1 MALISKHFPVAVW
14 LGAALAL
21 GGRPLWALCLLT
33 GALLCHLAAKG
44 GKLSVSTAIGALWL
58 GWTAFCTLVSA
69 SPALAAQPLL
79 LLAAGIVFHASATS
93 LREEDGAELFLRAIT
108 IAGFAVALILG
119 AGALLG
125 FPVKTQRMVFPPNP
139 NYAAAMM
146 ALGFGSMT
154 GLLLDDN
161 YPRVRKAVVAVA
173 ALFTL
178 AIIVMT
184 NSRSA
189 LLAAGTCALAALLLK
204 GKTRATTVMLAG
216 IALAVALLPQTV
228 ISRVIKAD
236 EAFSFS
242 RVEIWGAALET
253 AAANPLSGIGPG
265 NYEWGYFHSAF
276 PAFDGFSYYGH
287 WSGYAHSHPLQT
299 AVETGIPGLLLFL
312 IFFLRPLWRFADK
325 GIRSPRKVRAAAV
338 LCGLLAAS
346 LMEGVLLLPVLLLA
360 AFGCAAILDDEAGEN
375 VHLPLRLLLPLLLVP
390 MAAYIFARKTASL
403 SAELGD
409 VKKQPAAAAALSAM
423 FPMNADYAYNS
434 AQAALLNSP
443 ANPYRALA
451 LLDKAIAL
459 NPVNAQYRY
468 VKAAILAR
476 LGDPTS
482 EDILKDTLAL
492 EPNHLPALLEL
503 TRIKAGAGQM
513 EAAARLLA
521 SFEKAKDAAA
531 LTLDDS
537 SYGRQLRT
545 FDPALYAALKQQLH
559 SGTDKTAG
567 GKPSRAASR

>member
-1 MALISKHFPVAVW
+1 MALISRHFTVAVW

-33 GALLCHLAAKG
+33 GALLCNLAAKG

-58 GWTAFCTLVSA
+58 GWAAFCALASA

-79 LLAAGIVFHASATS
+79 LLLAGIVFHASATS
-93 LREEDGAELFLRAIT
+93 LRGEDGAERFLRAIAV
-108 IAGFAVALILG
+108 AGFAVALILG

-125 FPVKTQRMVFPPNP
+125 FPVKTQRMIFPPNP

-154 GLLLDDN
+154 GLLLDYN
-161 YPRVRKAVVAVA
+161 YPRARKTVVAIA

-178 AIIVMT
+178 VIIVMT

-189 LLAAGTCALAALLLK
+189 LLAAGICALTALLFTGKMRAATVMLVAIALAA
-204 GKTRATTVMLAG
+204 
-216 IALAVALLPQTV
+216 ALLPQPV
-228 ISRVIKAD
+228 ISRLMKAD

-242 RVEIWGAALET
+242 RVEIWDAALQT
-253 AAANPLSGIGPG
+253 IAANPLSGIGPG
-265 NYEWGYFHSAF
+265 NYEWGYFRNAF

-325 GIRSPRKVRAAAV
+325 GIRSPQKVRAAAV

-375 VHLPLRLLLPLLLVP
+375 FHLPLRLLFPLLLLP
-390 MAAYIFARKTASL
+390 LTAYVFAKKTTSL
-403 SAELGD
+403 SAELDDG
-409 VKKQPAAAAALSAM
+409 KKQPAATAALSAM
-423 FPMNADYAYNS
+423 FPMNADYVYNS

-476 LGDPTS
+476 LGDPSS

-503 TRIKAGAGQM
+503 TRLKAAAGHM
-513 EAAARLLA
+513 EAATRFLA

-531 LTLDDS
+531 LTRDDS
-537 SYGRQLRT
+537 SYGHQLRT
-545 FDPALYAALKQQLH
+545 FDPALYTALKQQLH
-559 SGTDKTAG
+559 TGTVKFPG
-567 GKPSRAASR
+567 KKPSRASSR